1 MLTLVCIL
9 SGGARAVEHVNLTSP
24 PRVAA
29 VLWPLA
35 PRERGAGSS
44 GCAIPWEA
52 ELLPSEEGWPDAN
65 CCHGILSK
73 LLHLPHKP
81 LMAGSILS

>member
-9 SGGARAVEHVNLTSP
+9 SGGARAVERVNLTSP

-35 PRERGAGSS
+35 PRECGQA
-44 GCAIPWEA
+44 
-52 ELLPSEEGWPDAN
+52 LLGVPSPGKQN
-65 CCHGILSK
+65 CSPQRQDGQMLTAAMES
-73 LLHLPHKP
+73 
-81 LMAGSILS
+81 

>member
-9 SGGARAVEHVNLTSP
+9 SGGARAVERVNLTSP

-35 PRERGAGSS
+35 PQERGAGSS

-52 ELLPSEEGWPDAN
+52 ELLPQRQDGQMLTAAMES
-65 CCHGILSK
+65 
-73 LLHLPHKP
+73 
-81 LMAGSILS
+81 